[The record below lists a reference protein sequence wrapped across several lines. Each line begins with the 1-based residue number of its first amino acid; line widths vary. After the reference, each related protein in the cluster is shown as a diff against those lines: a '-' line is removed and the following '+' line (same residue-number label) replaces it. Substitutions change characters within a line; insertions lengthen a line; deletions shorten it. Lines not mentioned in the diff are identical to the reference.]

1 MRGMWRENPMKKL
14 LTVFGVLLGC
24 SSVFCHAAEDNKMK
38 MVTYFPV
45 PYVAY
50 SQVQVSEQMD
60 VGLNA
65 SCQLNLGCLENTSSS
80 LNATRVNLQKGN
92 LFLLREGSGSG
103 YLTNNR
109 TSIGSGNGAAE
120 VNFDRLSVGTLNN
133 GLSIQADT
141 FSPSTLKL
149 FPDQAGNGS
158 SFPVC
163 SGRTISWQ
171 KLKLKDKE
179 EVYLVCGDPEQLPCP
194 PTNNGKTTY
203 TESCGTGYTGS
214 ITYTWNTSTCKYD
227 KKDTCKAV
235 EPEGF
240 TCITGVQWYETTN
253 GVGGL
258 NCDGNSLTEPQWKIT
273 SYATTMVCPGETSH
287 HSGTIYPTFGA
298 KYDCVPGQ
306 WYLYSNTYAC
316 RPTGKDG
323 MSGQCTSKYGYWCLK
338 CGTVTSASQCYS
350 KAPTLSSMGCHG
362 TGSSGGGTAVITPV
376 NPQFDVTIR

>member
-1 MRGMWRENPMKKL
+1 MKKL

-92 LFLLREGSGSG
+92 LFLLREGSVSG

-240 TCITGVQWYETTN
+240 TCITSATWKETTN
-253 GVGGL
+253 GVGNLG
-258 NCDGNSLTEPQWKIT
+258 CSDGNYMSEAQWRIT
-273 SYATTMVCPGETSH
+273 GYASTMVCGGETAH
-287 HSGTIYPTFGA
+287 HSGTISPTFGA

-306 WYLYSNTYAC
+306 YYLYNMTYGCVKTATNKNT
-316 RPTGKDG
+316 
-323 MSGQCTSKYGYWCLK
+323 CTTKYGYWCLK
-338 CGTVTSASQCYS
+338 CGTVKSTSSCAKQ
-350 KAPTLSSMGCHG
+350 PTLSSMSC
-362 TGSSGGGTAVITPV
+362 SSGGSGQVGFEDIGDMDF
-376 NPQFDVTIR
+376 QLRDDFIGL

>member
-1 MRGMWRENPMKKL
+1 MKKL

-50 SQVQVSEQMD
+50 SQVQVSDQMD

-80 LNATRVNLQKGN
+80 LDAKRVNLKKGK
-92 LFLLREGSGSG
+92 LFLLREGSVSG
-103 YLTNNR
+103 DLTNER
-109 TSIGSGNGAAE
+109 TSIGLGNGAAE
-120 VNFDRLSVGTLNN
+120 VDFDRLSVGTLNN

-141 FSPSTLKL
+141 FSPSTLNL
-149 FPDQAGNGS
+149 FPAQAGKGS
-158 SFPVC
+158 SFPAC

-179 EVYLVCGDPEQLPCP
+179 EVYLVCGAPEQLPCP

-235 EPEGF
+235 EPESF
-240 TCITGVQWYETTN
+240 TCVTGVQWYETTN
-253 GVGGL
+253 GVGNLGCEGTSAAVL
-258 NCDGNSLTEPQWKIT
+258 EPEWRVT
-273 SYATTMVCPGETSH
+273 GYATTMVCPGETAH
-287 HSGTIYPTFGA
+287 HSGTVSPPFGA
-298 KYDCVPGQ
+298 KWDCVPGQ
-306 WYLYSNTYAC
+306 YYLYNMTYGFV
-316 RPTGKDG
+316 PTGKPSMTG
-323 MSGQCTSKYGYWCLK
+323 NCTYKYGYWCLK
-338 CGTVTSASQCYS
+338 CGTVTSATQCYS
-350 KAPTLSSMGCHG
+350 KAPTLNSMGCHG
-362 TGSSGGGTAVITPV
+362 TGSSGGGYVTPTPMPS
-376 NPQFDVTIR
+376 NPELAK